1 MKRELQFKVEQGES
15 ENVVIPASDELF
27 LWPRFDPYDF
37 ENINLGSARRWLIK
51 LAQLHTAMQFQ
62 ISMWTIKLSEAGDV
76 QKRSTIRAHRGVR
89 EAYANHYKELAKAMS
104 RNLSAMMEEIRSM
117 GRHSA

>member
-1 MKRELQFKVEQGES
+1 MRGTQFRIEQGES
-15 ENVVIPASDELF
+15 EKVTIPATDHLA
-27 LWPRFDPYDF
+27 LWPRFDEYDF

-51 LAQLHTAMQFQ
+51 LAQLQTAMQFQ
-62 ISMWTIKLSEAGDV
+62 VSLWTIKLSEAGDV
-76 QKRSTIRAHRGVR
+76 QERSTIRAHRGLR
-89 EAYANHYKELAKAMS
+89 EAYANHYKELGKAMS